1 MPELIKSD
9 SELKAYLLLLERIE
23 QKGERSSR
31 YLELLNSIVSMEFKK
46 INFDDFLEN
55 KDYLI
60 NAIGE
65 TAFLSFKR
73 AIRVFEEE
81 VDRVTKP
88 SYRKRLIGYEEIF
101 NGSTISINQLERI
114 IYELTEKPLSST
126 LSFSFFRPIDN
137 IKKQRQG
144 YVPCPLTGD
153 FKFRKNK
160 LHLSIFFRSQDALNF
175 FIPDVYYFR
184 QLQFEILESVK
195 KKDVKDKFSKA
206 EIGSLNFH
214 YSRVYLPLSME
225 WKPKQYKNKPE
236 MMSII
241 NKLKNAIIDVTQDS
255 S

>member
-1 MPELIKSD
+1 MPELIQSD
-9 SELKAYLLLLERIE
+9 SELKAYLLLIERIE

-31 YLELLNSIVSMEFKK
+31 YLEILNSIVSMDFKK
-46 INFDDFLEN
+46 ENFKQFLEN

-60 NAIGE
+60 NVIGE

-73 AIRVFEEE
+73 AIRLFEDK

-88 SYRKRLIGYEEIF
+88 SYRKRLTDYEEIF
-101 NGSTISINQLERI
+101 NGSTISVNQLERL
-114 IYELTEKPLSST
+114 IYELIQKPLSST

-144 YVPCPLTGD
+144 YVPCPLIGD

-184 QLQFEILESVK
+184 QLQLEILEAVK
-195 KKDVKDKFSKA
+195 KEDIKDKFSKT

-241 NKLKNAIIDVTQDS
+241 NRLKNAIIDVS
-255 S
+255 